1 MSKMP
6 PLLKCK
12 HPGSI
17 LREFQRGCYPNG
29 IVYDESLQY
38 TLMYRYLAEYYK
50 KSENYEKK
58 VFTKNAKT
66 AKSIAHE
73 ISKFS
78 KILFFAKNELNGSEK
93 IRELQR
99 TWSNVP

>member
-1 MSKMP
+1 MP

-50 KSENYEKK
+50 KGENYEKK
-58 VFTKNAKT
+58 IFTKNVKT

-78 KILFFAKNELNGSEK
+78 KILFFAKNKFNGSEK

-99 TWSNVP
+99 TWSHVP